1 MQGELATIADF
12 SDLDLNLLANLQNV
26 VDRLDALAT
35 DQATNLGNVEQAIL
49 AWGQGDECTKR
60 RGLDDR
66 ADEAFADLRHL
77 RVSNLVDHLACSFSG
92 FAGSGSNVDGA
103 VIFDRQICA
112 GVFLDLVDHLALRA
126 NDLTDLIHGNLDGD
140 DARSVRAHFIRAVN
154 SLVDQ
159 IKDGQ
164 ASVAGLSKGA
174 TQDLGINTVELGVE
188 LEGGDEVLGA
198 SYLEVHVAE
207 AVFGAENVGQGDSLL
222 NAINFTGHEAHGDT
236 GDGCAQR
243 DASLEQR
250 QGRCADGAHRGRAVG
265 AHGLGDLADCVGE
278 FFARWQNRDQ
288 SALCKVTV
296 ADFAALRGTH
306 SAGFTGREGSEVV
319 LVHVALRGDGAQ
331 VVELLFHAKHC
342 QCGDTQDLGFA
353 TLEDGG
359 TMDARQNLDLCG
371 E

>member
-77 RVSNLVDHLACSFSG
+77 RVSDLVDHLARSFSG
-92 FAGSGSNVDGA
+92 FASSGSNVDGA

-174 TQDLGINTVELGVE
+174 TQDLGINTVEFGVE

-198 SYLEVHVAE
+198 GYLEVHVAE

-243 DASLEQR
+243 DASLE
-250 QGRCADGAHRGRAVG
+250 
-265 AHGLGDLADCVGE
+265 
-278 FFARWQNRDQ
+278 
-288 SALCKVTV
+288 
-296 ADFAALRGTH
+296 
-306 SAGFTGREGSEVV
+306 
-319 LVHVALRGDGAQ
+319 
-331 VVELLFHAKHC
+331 
-342 QCGDTQDLGFA
+342 
-353 TLEDGG
+353 
-359 TMDARQNLDLCG
+359 
-371 E
+371 